1 MKSSYFALFALLSLC
16 SCGTPEGET
25 SSEVVVDVQV
35 ARAETAD
42 VNITILAP
50 ARLFPREQANISSR
64 ITAPIRRLLVRK
76 GDRVS
81 KNQLLAELENRD
93 LLAQREEAAAAV
105 TDANAYLQRTT
116 SGTLPTDIE
125 RARGQLA
132 SAEAALKQAEK
143 IHERRQQLFEQGAIP
158 NREVLISQ
166 TDLAKAKAD
175 YDVAQTALDLLEN
188 KSREEDIRMAR
199 SRLQQAEARLGL
211 IQTQLQFTEIR
222 SPFAGAV
229 TEQFL
234 YPGDMTKPD
243 SPLFTVM
250 DVAVVMARTQVP
262 EDQARVLRTGQTC
275 KFHSADNEKAALEGR
290 LTMVNQ
296 AVDPARRTVEA
307 WCEVPNSGQSLRAGE
322 FGTTEVIVGKDPNS
336 VIVPVQAVE
345 FVEGTSRGSVMIVGS
360 TGTAARREVETGERL
375 DDKIQITKGLNAGDL
390 VIVEGGYGL
399 PDGTQV
405 RYQEGQQR

>member
-1 MKSSYFALFALLSLC
+1 MKNPHFALFALLSLC
-16 SCGTPEGET
+16 SCGAPEGET
-25 SSEVVVDVQV
+25 PSEVVVDVQV

-42 VNITILAP
+42 VDITIRAP

-76 GDRVS
+76 GDSVS
-81 KNQLLAELENRD
+81 KDQLLAELENRD

-132 SAEAALKQAEK
+132 SAEAALSQAEK

-175 YDVAQTALDLLEN
+175 YNVARTVLDLLQN

-199 SRLQQAEARLGL
+199 SRMQQAEARLGL

-234 YPGDMTKPD
+234 YPGDMAKPD

-262 EDQARVLRTGQTC
+262 EDQVRALRTGQTC
-275 KFHSADNEKAALEGR
+275 KFHPADNERIAPVGR
-290 LTMVNQ
+290 LAMVNQ

-307 WCEVPNSGQSLRAGE
+307 WCEVSNSGYGLRAGE
-322 FGTTEVIVGKDPNS
+322 FGTTEIITDKAPNS

-345 FVEGTSRGSVMIVGS
+345 FVEGTSQGSVMMVDS
-360 TGTAARREVETGERL
+360 TGTATRRQVEAGERL
-375 DDKIQITKGLNAGDL
+375 DDKIQITKGLDAGDL

-405 RYQEGQQR
+405 RYHGSKQR